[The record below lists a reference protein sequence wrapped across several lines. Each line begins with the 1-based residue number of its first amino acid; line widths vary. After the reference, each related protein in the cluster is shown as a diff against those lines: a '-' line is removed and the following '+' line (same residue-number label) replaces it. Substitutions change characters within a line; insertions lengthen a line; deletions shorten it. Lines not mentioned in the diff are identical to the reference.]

1 MHCASCSFERV
12 LCSSGWSQMHNE
24 AEADL
29 ELLILSRLP
38 PKYWDYTMAIII
50 IVFFLDN

>member
-1 MHCASCSFERV
+1 MHYD
-12 LCSSGWSQMHNE
+12 
-24 AEADL
+24 AEAVL
-29 ELLILSRLP
+29 ELPILLLLP